1 MKQKWQIL
9 KPDRHKVSNLSK
21 TLGISKTVAT
31 VLVNRKIDGVETAS
45 LFLQSKIKSLADPF
59 LLKDSQKAAE
69 IIVEY
74 IKNKKKIVIY
84 GDYDVDGITSTLIM
98 YQFLTHIGAK
108 VDHYIPH
115 RLEDGYGLNT
125 YTLEEIATNKGELV
139 ITVDCGIT
147 SVDEVKYAKDLGL
160 ETIIVDHHH
169 VAETVP
175 PAIAIVNPHQPDCKY
190 PFKEMAAVGV
200 AFSFLMVLKKVVEKD
215 GFFKGQLPNLVEY
228 LDIVA
233 MGTVADMVPL
243 LESNRIFVKH
253 GLLQMQKNKRPGL
266 LALANICGLKNLKEI
281 TPAAISYKMAPRLN
295 AAGRIGNAIKGLE
308 LIECLDYDTAL
319 KMAEELNLTNEY
331 RQQLEAEIFEQAI
344 SKVEN
349 SDILETKSAIILY
362 SQKWHPGVIGIVAS
376 RLVEKYY
383 KPTIMISV
391 EDGVGRGSARSIP
404 QLHIYNILEEL
415 SGYLVQYGGHKYA
428 AGLTIKES
436 NIEEF
441 IARFDILVSKA
452 LSNES
457 YSQSTDIDA
466 ELPLNEL
473 APDLIVALSKLEPF
487 GMNNQEPNFLA
498 KNVQILKQSVINRS
512 HLHWKLGLPD
522 TTMTFN
528 SIGFGLLNEQNSPN
542 VGDMVDIV
550 YFPRINTYGG
560 NITLQLYIK
569 DFVFSEKKD

>member
-1 MKQKWQIL
+1 MKEKWQIL

-31 VLVNRKIDGVETAS
+31 VLVNRKIDGVEAAS
-45 LFLQSKIKSLADPF
+45 LFLQSKIKSLSDPF

-147 SVDEVKYAKDLGL
+147 SVDEIKYAKDLGL

-175 PAIAIVNPHQPDCKY
+175 PAIAIVNPHQSDCKY

-200 AFSFLMVLKKVVEKD
+200 VFSFLMVLKKVVEKD

-441 IARFDILVSKA
+441 IAKFDILVSKA
-452 LSNES
+452 LSNET

-542 VGDMVDIV
+542 VGDMIDIV